1 VLDPSLQI
9 MTNLKEGN
17 LEDAMDKCTNAV
29 TELASPQKS
38 MSMGGGGVGAVA
50 KRALLEAQDVTNLR
64 LPGGEQTLSADEGE
78 DGMD

>member
-1 VLDPSLQI
+1 MLDPSLQI

-50 KRALLEAQDVTNLR
+50 KRALLEASHAPAIAISRFAPMQSWGV
-64 LPGGEQTLSADEGE
+64 SAA
-78 DGMD
+78 